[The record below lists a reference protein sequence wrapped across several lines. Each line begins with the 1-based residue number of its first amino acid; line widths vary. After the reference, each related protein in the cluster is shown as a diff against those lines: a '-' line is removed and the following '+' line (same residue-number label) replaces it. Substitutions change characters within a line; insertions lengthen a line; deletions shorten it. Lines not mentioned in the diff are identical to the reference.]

1 MNILGTIRKA
11 SAVVSS
17 CGWLATI
24 ITALGAAMAPAEEH
38 VGGTLAVEIL
48 FGSVAATAT
57 LVYVVAALTTH
68 IDDTQWS
75 IGYAERIVQQSLADG
90 LNTARVTTHENVI
103 PLRSPTQR
111 KPAKGRSRTGT

>member
-1 MNILGTIRKA
+1 MNVLGAIRKT
-11 SAVVSS
+11 SAIALGCS
-17 CGWLATI
+17 WLATI

-48 FGSVAATAT
+48 FGSLAATAT

-75 IGYAERIVQQSLADG
+75 IGYAERIVQQSLTDG
-90 LNTARVTTHENVI
+90 SGKAPDVAHDNII
-103 PLRSPTQR
+103 PLQRVRRRTSPR
-111 KPAKGRSRTGT
+111 DHSDTGT